1 MFAEELDRELDLIT
15 QAKMIKDKLS
25 ITMITTKIR
34 NISIQHTDVAEVTK

>member
-25 ITMITTKIR
+25 ITMVTTKIR
-34 NISIQHTDVAEVTK
+34 NISIQQTDVAEVIK